1 MDTVDDL
8 KKDIIKKNAIVK
20 NEQQR
25 LKPKIEQ
32 YNAQNTNND
41 YFKQAEILLNKREIE
56 KKNIEQKIIKENI
69 DVNDKSL
76 TTLTNNYFYQKAIN
90 DSQNFEENEYT
101 EKTNEIIRKLEEKK
115 IPENKNFWKKIS
127 ENLKKIIL
135 GY

>member
-25 LKPKIEQ
+25 LKPEIEQ
-32 YNAQNTNND
+32 YNSQNTNND
-41 YFKQAEILLNKREIE
+41 YFRQAEILLNKREIE

-69 DVNDKSL
+69 DVNNKSL

-90 DSQNFEENEYT
+90 GSEKRIEKEHKEYSDETINEIKNFED
-101 EKTNEIIRKLEEKK
+101 KK
-115 IPENKNFWKKIS
+115 QTFWKKIK
-127 ENLKKIIL
+127 ENFKKIFL
-135 GY
+135 N